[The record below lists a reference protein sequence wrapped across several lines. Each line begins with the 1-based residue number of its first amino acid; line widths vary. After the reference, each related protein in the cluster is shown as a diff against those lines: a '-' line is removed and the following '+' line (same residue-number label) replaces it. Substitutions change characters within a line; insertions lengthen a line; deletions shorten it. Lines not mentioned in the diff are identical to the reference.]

1 MMPMMQGRRRRRR
14 KRRHSPGSEEG
25 FWSVSHQEPFE
36 SHVIQPRQHGNL
48 GNIRGQSS
56 DVPGVEQHRNGQPN
70 LESQQQ
76 QQQQVLQSASGAATS
91 GATALQGRGADEL
104 AVPQQPPAASAAPAV
119 TLPSDSLLL
128 PGADSVVVDD
138 YGSADLVDSSSLAPA
153 VQPAVLR
160 HDAGEA
166 TASGW
171 FGISSAHMW

>member
-1 MMPMMQGRRRRRR
+1 M
-14 KRRHSPGSEEG
+14 
-25 FWSVSHQEPFE
+25 SHQEPFE

-56 DVPGVEQHRNGQPN
+56 DVPGVEQHRNVQPN

-104 AVPQQPPAASAAPAV
+104 AVPPAASAAPAV

-128 PGADSVVVDD
+128 PGADSAVVDD
-138 YGSADLVDSSSLAPA
+138 YGSADLVESSSVAPA

-160 HDAGEA
+160 HGARET